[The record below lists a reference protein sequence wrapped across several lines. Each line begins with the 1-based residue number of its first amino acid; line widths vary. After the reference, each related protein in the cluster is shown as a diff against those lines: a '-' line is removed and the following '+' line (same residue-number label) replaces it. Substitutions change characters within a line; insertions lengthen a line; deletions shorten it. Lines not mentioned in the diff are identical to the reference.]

1 MNLRIPARPVP
12 DRFPARPLA
21 LPTLLLLLA
30 AGTGCFRAT
39 GLQRSVL
46 SAEEIPAVGGDRPAG
61 LKAAAGPGDFY
72 LGNDFLELAVDGTP
86 FGERDAI
93 AGAASGGSIV
103 DVGYIALDTSFR
115 RVSMPSDSLERL
127 TPVANLD
134 PDLSFVFDR
143 YQPASDGDLA
153 SITATGG
160 LYDPKHK
167 LAGASWDSSGR
178 VQGLTVTHRIEL
190 ARLERDR
197 FTLITTVTNNGG
209 TTLAL
214 RNIGDALIQ
223 HGGGFRA
230 IIPAQKDAAGAPI
243 ANWGAQIPGS
253 DFSQPLATAVQAP
266 MVGLLASEPGAD
278 TVDGHASLGL
288 LPMDADALM
297 VASDRQDALTQS
309 RPLYPE
315 RVVVGSLPTSGGL
328 APGQSLSYR
337 RRLYAVYGTSTSSP
351 ILPGQTTGL
360 MNIMQVDRGT
370 LRQQDYGIL
379 VYKAF
384 GTMARAGTLQTE
396 IRFERNIGSPSSPL
410 WQLERVDWLEPQD
423 LVPPTAI
430 LGGGTGT
437 PVYSAYL
444 PTGTYRIVAR
454 NRNEQA
460 TFTNLTNIEIDSTSP
475 HVAAPV
481 LVSKT
486 QTFVIGEDLA
496 PERPRLQALDG
507 SLKDSLLTTHFFS
520 TIGPDQAVT
529 FYQPAKLTF
538 AAQDGGADP
547 DWRRSRT
554 LGSIF
559 DQNSKSLLAL
569 SASVGA
575 FRFKGGNQVFGA
587 SFLSSSPEPALL
599 ARGAYSV
606 YASRGPLANLESTSL
621 RVSPGQ
627 DLFSTVH
634 TIVMFPR
641 AVPQGWVPMDIPGP
655 SQATTGGLLP
665 VEKLASAL
673 AEDVQVVGLTETDRH
688 ADAEALRS
696 DFLYEFGST
705 PDTDSNRTLIAGKPF
720 VFGARSSSLG
730 VYGDVTAL
738 FVPKPS
744 GDIRNGARA
753 SRGWTLADFLAQAEG
768 SFNVVHR
775 PRGPQGLL
783 TQKGFNSTVPL
794 GTGVN
799 AWWTAQGP
807 FSLGR
812 TQGSFEA
819 LELLRGEGFDPANPS
834 AWFNEFK
841 QVRADWFALL
851 NQQTPTTFTKA
862 LGLSS
867 ARFSLDTPVGHA
879 RTYLKTGST
888 TLKQEDLGPV
898 LSALKSGAAVASTGP
913 LLDVA
918 VGAAGPGSLVS
929 GPVSSVNLSVVIT
942 AGDWVPVDEVRVVVN
957 GQVVQTVNVA
967 ATFTRT
973 DLRTWSGNL
982 TVNLPSGKDAWIVVE
997 AGVPLGTS
1005 GAYAPAS
1012 PWAKIYRGIYPV
1024 AVTNPI
1030 FVDANGGGYVP
1041 PGL

>member
-1 MNLRIPARPVP
+1 MSLRISARPVP
-12 DRFPARPLA
+12 TRIAARSLA
-21 LPTLLLLLA
+21 LPAVLVLLA

-72 LGNDFLELAVDGTP
+72 LGNDFIELAVDGTP

-93 AGAASGGSIV
+93 AGAASGGSVV

-134 PDLSFVFDR
+134 PELPLVFDH

-153 SITATGG
+153 SLSATGG

-167 LAGASWDSSGR
+167 LAGASWDSSDR
-178 VQGLTVTHRIEL
+178 VQGLTVTHKIEL

-197 FTLITTVTNNGG
+197 FTLTTTVTNNGSG
-209 TTLAL
+209 TLAL
-214 RNIGDALIQ
+214 RNLGDALIQ

-230 IIPAQKDAAGAPI
+230 IIPAQRDAAGAPI
-243 ANWGAQIPGS
+243 STWGAQIPGS

-266 MVGLLASEPGAD
+266 MVGFLASEPGAA
-278 TVDGHASLGL
+278 TLDGHASLGL
-288 LPMDADALM
+288 LPLDTDALL
-297 VASDRQDALTQS
+297 VASDRQDALTES
-309 RPLYPE
+309 RPRFPE
-315 RVVVGSLPTSGGL
+315 RVVAGGLPSSGSL
-328 APGQSLSYR
+328 APGQSLTYR
-337 RRLYAVYGTSTSSP
+337 RRLYVVYGTSTTSP

-360 MNIMQVDRGT
+360 MNIMQVDRAS
-370 LRQQDYGIL
+370 LRTQDNGVL

-396 IRFERNIGSPSSPL
+396 IRFERNTGTAAAPT

-423 LVPPTAI
+423 LVPPSAVLSVTS
-430 LGGGTGT
+430 T

-444 PTGTYRIVAR
+444 PTGTYRVIAH
-454 NRNEQA
+454 NRDEQA
-460 TFTNLTNIEIDSTSP
+460 IFTNLTNIEIDSTSP
-475 HVAAPV
+475 HLPTPV
-481 LVSKT
+481 QVSKS
-486 QTFVIGEDLA
+486 QTFVVGEDLA

-507 SLKDSLLTTHFFS
+507 SLKDSLLATHFFS
-520 TIGPDQAVT
+520 VVGQDQGLA

-538 AAQDGGADP
+538 TGLGGAPDP

-554 LGSIF
+554 LGSVF
-559 DQNSKSLLAL
+559 DQNSRSVLGF

-587 SFLSSSPEPALL
+587 SFLGSSPEPALL
-599 ARGAYSV
+599 PRGTYRV
-606 YASRGPLANLESTSL
+606 YANRGPLSNLESVLLTAD
-621 RVSPGQ
+621 PGQ
-627 DLFSTVH
+627 DITTRVH
-634 TIVMFPR
+634 SIVMFPR
-641 AVPQGWVPMDIPGP
+641 AVPQGWVPLDIPGP

-673 AEDVQVVGLTETDRH
+673 AEDVQVLGITETDRH
-688 ADAEALRS
+688 PDAEALRS
-696 DFLYEFGST
+696 DFLFEFGST
-705 PDTDSNRTLIAGKPF
+705 SETEPDRTAIAGKPC
-720 VFGARSSSLG
+720 VFGARTSSIG
-730 VYGDVTAL
+730 AYGEATAL
-738 FVPKPS
+738 FVPKPN
-744 GDIRNGARA
+744 GDIRSGARA

-768 SFNVVHR
+768 GFNVVHR
-775 PRGPQGLL
+775 PRGPQGLF
-783 TQKGFNSTVPL
+783 TQKGFNPAVPL

-812 TQGSFEA
+812 AQGSFEA
-819 LELLRGEGFDPANPS
+819 LELLRGEGFDPANPT

-851 NQQTPTTFTKA
+851 NQQSPSAFTKA

-867 ARFSLDTPVGHA
+867 ARFSVDTAVGQA
-879 RTYLKTGST
+879 RTYLKTGAA

-898 LSALKSGAAVASTGP
+898 LAALKSGAAVASTGP
-913 LLDVA
+913 LLDVSI
-918 VGAAGPGSLVS
+918 GAAGPGNLVA
-929 GPVSSVNLSVVIT
+929 GPVSTVNLSVTIT

-957 GQVVQTVNVA
+957 GQVVQTASVA
-967 ATFTRT
+967 TAFSRT
-973 DLRTWSGNL
+973 DLRTWSGSL
-982 TVNLPSGKDAWIVVE
+982 AVNLPPGKDAWIVVE
-997 AGVPLGTS
+997 AGVPLATA
-1005 GAYAPAS
+1005 GAYAPGS
-1012 PWAKIYRGIYPV
+1012 PWSKVYRGIYPV
-1024 AVTNPI
+1024 AVANPI

>member
-1 MNLRIPARPVP
+1 MSLRISARPVP
-12 DRFPARPLA
+12 NRFPVRSLA
-21 LPTLLLLLA
+21 LPAVLVLLA

-46 SAEEIPAVGGDRPAG
+46 SAEEIPAVGGDRPVG

-72 LGNDFLELAVDGTP
+72 LGNDFIELAVDGTP

-134 PDLSFVFDR
+134 PDLALVFDH
-143 YQPASDGDLA
+143 YQPASGADLA

-167 LAGASWDSSGR
+167 LAGASWDSSDR
-178 VQGLTVTHRIEL
+178 VQGLTAIHKIEL
-190 ARLERDR
+190 SRLERDQ
-197 FTLITTVTNNGG
+197 FTLTTTVTNTGSS
-209 TTLAL
+209 TLAL
-214 RNIGDALIQ
+214 RNLGDALIQ

-230 IIPAQKDAAGAPI
+230 IVPAQRDAAGAPL
-243 ANWGAQIPGS
+243 ASWGAQIPGS

-266 MVGLLASEPGAD
+266 MVGFLASEPGAA
-278 TVDGHASLGL
+278 TLDGHASLGL
-288 LPMDADALM
+288 LPLDADALL
-297 VASDRQDALTQS
+297 VASDRQDALTES
-309 RPLYPE
+309 RPRFPE
-315 RVVVGSLPTSGGL
+315 RVVAGGLPSSGSL
-328 APGQSLSYR
+328 APGQSLTYR
-337 RRLYAVYGTSTSSP
+337 RRLYVVYGTSTTLP
-351 ILPGQTTGL
+351 VLPGQTTGL
-360 MNIMQVDRGT
+360 MNLMQMDRAG

-379 VYKAF
+379 AYRPF
-384 GTMARAGTLQTE
+384 GTMARSGTLQTE
-396 IRFERNIGSPSSPL
+396 IRFERNVGTEASPA
-410 WQLERVDWLEPQD
+410 WQLERVDWLEPQELLLSTIFLSTD
-423 LVPPTAI
+423 STSF
-430 LGGGTGT
+430 
-437 PVYSAYL
+437 YSAYL
-444 PTGTYRIVAR
+444 PTGTYRVVAR

-460 TFTNLTNIEIDSTSP
+460 VFTSLTNVEIDSTSP

-481 LVSKT
+481 LVSKSK
-486 QTFVIGEDLA
+486 TFVIGEDLA
-496 PERPRLQALDG
+496 PERPRLLALNG
-507 SLKDSLLTTHFFS
+507 SLKDTLLTAHYFS
-520 TIGPDQAVT
+520 TVGQDQGET
-529 FYQPAKLTF
+529 FFQPAKLTF
-538 AAQDGGADP
+538 AALGGNPDP
-547 DWRRSRT
+547 DWRRGRT
-554 LGSIF
+554 LGSIY
-559 DQNSKSLLAL
+559 DQNSRSPIGP

-575 FRFKGGNQVFGA
+575 FRFKGGNQIFGA
-587 SFLSSSPEPALL
+587 SFLGSTPEPALL

-606 YASRGPLANLESTSL
+606 YTTRGPLSLLESTPL
-621 RVSPGQ
+621 QVGPER
-627 DLFSTVH
+627 DYSTTFH
-634 TIVMFPR
+634 TVVMFPR

-665 VEKLASAL
+665 AEKLASAL
-673 AEDVQVVGLTETDRH
+673 AEDVQVVGITESDRH

-696 DFLYEFGST
+696 DFLLEFGST
-705 PDTDSNRTLIAGKPF
+705 PETDGNRTAIAGKPY
-720 VFGARSSSLG
+720 VFGARTSSLG
-730 VYGDVTAL
+730 AYGEATAL

-768 SFNVVHR
+768 GFNVVHR
-775 PRGPQGLL
+775 PRGPLGLF
-783 TQKGFNSTVPL
+783 TQKGFNPAVPL

-819 LELLRGEGFDPANPS
+819 LELLRGEGFDPANPT

-851 NQQTPTTFTKA
+851 NQQSPSAFTKA

-867 ARFSLDTPVGHA
+867 ARFSVDTAVGQA
-879 RTYLKTGST
+879 RTYLKTGGA

-898 LSALKSGAAVASTGP
+898 LAALKSGAAVASTGP
-913 LLDVA
+913 LLDVSI
-918 VGAAGPGSLVS
+918 GAAGPGNLVA
-929 GPVSSVNLSVVIT
+929 GPVSTVNLSVTIT

-957 GQVVQTVNVA
+957 GQVVQTASVA
-967 ATFTRT
+967 TAFSRT
-973 DLRTWSGNL
+973 DLRTWSGSL
-982 TVNLPSGKDAWIVVE
+982 AVNLPPGKDAWIVVE
-997 AGVPLGTS
+997 AGVPLATA
-1005 GAYAPAS
+1005 GAYAPGS
-1012 PWAKIYRGIYPV
+1012 PWSKVYRGIYPV
-1024 AVTNPI
+1024 AVANPI

>member
-1 MNLRIPARPVP
+1 MSLRIPVRPVS

-21 LPTLLLLLA
+21 FPALLLLLA

-72 LGNDFLELAVDGTP
+72 LGNDFIELAVDGTP

-103 DVGYIALDTSFR
+103 DVGYIELDTSFR

-134 PDLSFVFDR
+134 PDLAFVFDR
-143 YQPASDGDLA
+143 YLPASDGDLA

-167 LAGASWDSSGR
+167 LAGAAWDASDR
-178 VQGLTVTHRIEL
+178 VQGLAVTHKIEL
-190 ARLERDR
+190 ARLERNH
-197 FTLITTVTNNGG
+197 FTLTTTVTNTGG
-209 TTLAL
+209 TAL
-214 RNIGDALIQ
+214 PVRNLGDALLQ

-230 IIPAQKDAAGAPI
+230 VIPAQKDAAGAPLST
-243 ANWGAQIPGS
+243 WGAQIPGS
-253 DFSQPLATAVQAP
+253 DFTQPLATAVQAP
-266 MVGLLASEPGAD
+266 MVGLLASEPGAA

-288 LPMDADALM
+288 LPVDADTLL
-297 VASDRQDALTQS
+297 VASDRQDALTQA
-309 RPLYPE
+309 RPQFPE
-315 RVVVGSLPTSGGL
+315 RVVAGGLPAAGNL
-328 APGQSLSYR
+328 APGQSLTYR

-351 ILPGQTTGL
+351 VFPGQTTGL
-360 MNIMQVDRGT
+360 LNLMQVDRST
-370 LRQQDYGIL
+370 LRQQDNGLL

-384 GTMARAGTLQTE
+384 GTMSRSGTLQAE
-396 IRFERNIGSPSSPL
+396 IRFERNIGSATSPV

-423 LVPPTAI
+423 LVPPTI
-430 LGGGTGT
+430 LVVSSST
-437 PVYSAYL
+437 PYYSAYL

-460 TFTNLTNIEIDSTSP
+460 VFTNLTNVEVDSTSP
-475 HVAAPV
+475 HVATPLV
-481 LVSKT
+481 VSKT
-486 QTFVIGEDLA
+486 QAFVIAEDLA

-507 SLKDSLLTTHFFS
+507 SLKDTLLTPHYFSVVGQDQGLSFF
-520 TIGPDQAVT
+520 
-529 FYQPAKLTF
+529 QPAKLTF
-538 AAQDGGADP
+538 AGLGGAADP
-547 DWRRSRT
+547 DWRRGRT
-554 LGSIF
+554 LGSIY
-559 DQNSKSLLAL
+559 DQNSRGLLGL

-587 SFLSSSPEPALL
+587 SYLGGSPEPALL

-606 YASRGPLANLESTSL
+606 YTTRGPLSSLESTPL
-621 RVSPGQ
+621 QVSPEK
-627 DLFSTVH
+627 DFSTTLH
-634 TIVMFPR
+634 TVVVFPR
-641 AVPQGWVPMDIPGP
+641 AVPQGWVPLDVPGP

-665 VEKLASAL
+665 AEKLASAL
-673 AEDVQVVGLTETDRH
+673 AEDVQVVGLTEMDLH

-696 DFLYEFGST
+696 EFLTEFGST
-705 PDTDSNRTLIAGKPF
+705 PETEADRAAIAGKPY
-720 VFGARSSSLG
+720 VFGARSSVLG
-730 VYGDVTAL
+730 SYGEVTAL
-738 FVPKPS
+738 FVPKPA
-744 GDIRNGARA
+744 GTIRNGARA

-768 SFNVVHR
+768 GFNVVHR
-775 PRGPQGLL
+775 PRGPQGLFTL
-783 TQKGFNSTVPL
+783 KAFNPAVPL

-799 AWWTAQGP
+799 AWWTAKGP

-812 TQGSFEA
+812 AQGSFEA
-819 LELLRGEGFDPANPS
+819 LELLRGEGFDPANPT

-851 NQQTPTTFTKA
+851 NQQTPTAFTKA

-879 RTYLKTGST
+879 RTYLKTGSA
-888 TLKQEDLGPV
+888 TLKQEDLGAV
-898 LSALKSGAAVASTGP
+898 LTALKSGAAVASTGP
-913 LLDVA
+913 LLDVSI
-918 VGAAGPGSLVS
+918 GAAGPGSLVP
-929 GPVSSVNLSVVIT
+929 GPASTVNLSIVLT
-942 AGDWVPVDEVRVVVN
+942 AGDWVPVDEVRIVVN

-967 ATFTRT
+967 ATFSRT
-973 DLRTWSGNL
+973 DLRTWSGSL
-982 TVNLPSGKDAWIVVE
+982 AVNLPSGKDAWIVVE

-1012 PWAKIYRGIYPV
+1012 PWSKIYRGIYPV